1 MEKPSTKTGIDQS
14 LRGRIVD
21 SARALFYDHGY
32 SKVSTSEIAEAVG
45 ISKKTLYK
53 EFETKEDIL
62 RACVIPKLKESAKL
76 VDSLIADRS
85 IPFPEKMKQVMSVI
99 GFQHQRVSPV
109 LLKDVS
115 IHAPDLWREIVE
127 HKQARFK
134 KFGLLLDEGIEHGVF
149 RDDIPREII
158 LRCYTSAAENLMT
171 PQSLGELPCTSQ
183 EVFQNIITILFEG
196 ILRDGKRKSLVSNKS
211 RTPSS
216 KKFHDIKKLKTK
228 PSFSKPK

>member
-1 MEKPSTKTGIDQS
+1 MEKPSEITGTDQS
-14 LRGRIVD
+14 LRSRIIEA
-21 SARALFYDHGY
+21 ARELLLEHGY

-76 VDSLIADRS
+76 IDSMIADRS
-85 IPFPEKMKQVMSVI
+85 MPFPDKMKEIMSVI
-99 GFQHQRVSPV
+99 GFQHKRVSPV
-109 LLKDVS
+109 LLKDIS
-115 IHAPDLWREIVE
+115 IHAPELWLEIVE
-127 HKQARFK
+127 YKQARFK

-149 RDDIPREII
+149 RDDIPRDII
-158 LRCYTSAAENLMT
+158 LRCYTSSAENLMT

-183 EVFQNIITILFEG
+183 EVFQYIITILFEG
-196 ILRDGKRKSLVSNKS
+196 ILRDGKKKSLVSNKS
-211 RTPSS
+211 RTTSS
-216 KKFHDIKKLKTK
+216 KKFHDTKKLKTK

>member
-1 MEKPSTKTGIDQS
+1 MEKPNAITGIDQS
-14 LRGRIVD
+14 LRSRIVD
-21 SARALFYDHGY
+21 AARELFYDHGY

-76 VDSLIADRS
+76 IDSMIADRS
-85 IPFPEKMKQVMSVI
+85 MPFPEKMKEIMAVI

-115 IHAPDLWREIVE
+115 IHAPELWREIVD

-134 KFGLLLDEGIEHGVF
+134 KFGLLLEEGIEHGVF
-149 RDDIPREII
+149 
-158 LRCYTSAAENLMT
+158 
-171 PQSLGELPCTSQ
+171 
-183 EVFQNIITILFEG
+183 
-196 ILRDGKRKSLVSNKS
+196 
-211 RTPSS
+211 
-216 KKFHDIKKLKTK
+216 
-228 PSFSKPK
+228 